1 MIFEYLLEAM
11 SLTRIARIRKSNTEA
26 NVEINRLI
34 FLTRIIRPSL
44 VLRVWN
50 DVIYSTT
57 QLYSTTNSSNLSP
70 STSFTD

>member
-11 SLTRIARIRKSNTEA
+11 SLTRIAKIRKSNTEA

-44 VLRVWN
+44 SGTKDQSGNWE
-50 DVIYSTT
+50 
-57 QLYSTTNSSNLSP
+57 NLVHIIIMVV
-70 STSFTD
+70 TLLIKIAYK

>member
-44 VLRVWN
+44 EFGLLSAVIMLRGFHFNFVAC
-50 DVIYSTT
+50 
-57 QLYSTTNSSNLSP
+57 
-70 STSFTD
+70 